1 MNITLNGSFYEID
14 GPVSLEGLLQH
25 IGLQGKPVVIELN
38 EVAVFQRDY
47 PTIAVQEGARIEV
60 VTLAAGG

>member
-1 MNITLNGSFYEID
+1 MNITLNGSPYETD
-14 GPVSLEGLLQH
+14 GPVFLEGLLQR
-25 IGLQGKPVVIELN
+25 IGLEGKPVVIELN

-47 PTIAVQEGARIEV
+47 PTTAVEEGARIEV

>member
-1 MNITLNGSFYEID
+1 MKITLNGSSYEID
-14 GPVSLEGLLQH
+14 GPVSLEGLLRH
-25 IGLQGKPVVIELN
+25 IGLEGKPVVIELN

-47 PTIAVQEGARIEV
+47 ATTAVEEGARIEV

>member
-1 MNITLNGSFYEID
+1 MNITLNGSSYEID
-14 GPVSLEGLLQH
+14 GPVSLEGLLRH
-25 IGLQGKPVVIELN
+25 IGLEGKPVVIELN

-47 PTIAVQEGARIEV
+47 ATTAVEEGARIEV